1 MPLLAME
8 GWVLKGIDYS
18 ETSRIV
24 TLWTKEKGK
33 IRALAKGARR
43 LKSPFENALDLLNLC
58 RFQVIHKGG
67 NSLDLITESR
77 VVDAYRGLRNHLPN
91 LYAAYHVAE
100 LLAEGTED
108 LDPHPDLFEGVH
120 DILGWFSREAPDT
133 RIQGRLSPEAS
144 WVLIQF
150 EFFYLSQTGYLPNFQ
165 HCHACNRVPTPKTA
179 KWTFHA
185 DAGAIFCEE
194 CYGTQVTHSSH
205 LAKTAAI
212 SKSRLDSFFPS
223 SHPISPDALDA
234 AGRLGNREQCAEV
247 VAEKIRM
254 ELRALLNH
262 YLTWLRGRRPKLIG
276 FLGG

>member
-1 MPLLAME
+1 MLPME

-67 NSLDLITESR
+67 NSLDLLTESR
-77 VVDAYRGLRNHLPN
+77 VVDAYSGIRSHLPN
-91 LYAAYHVAE
+91 LYAAYHLAE

-108 LDPHPDLFEGVH
+108 FDPHPELFGGVH
-120 DILGWFSREAPDT
+120 ETLQWFSREGPET
-133 RIQGRLSPEAS
+133 RKPGRLSPEAS

-150 EFFYLSQTGYLPNFQ
+150 EFFYLSQTGYLPSFR
-165 HCHACNRVPTPKTA
+165 HCHACNLVPSLNNA
-179 KWTFHA
+179 QWTFQA
-185 DAGAIFCEE
+185 DT
-194 CYGTQVTHSSH
+194 GTITCDKCFGYQSPYFSQSTKMPPH
-205 LAKTAAI
+205 
-212 SKSRLDSFFPS
+212 SKSSLGALFAP

-234 AGRLGNREQCAEV
+234 AGRLGNRGQCPEV
-247 VAEKIRM
+247 VAEKIRR

>member
-1 MPLLAME
+1 MALLAME

-24 TLWTKEKGK
+24 TLWTREKGK

-67 NSLDLITESR
+67 NSLDLLTESR
-77 VVDAYRGLRNHLPN
+77 VVDAYGGLRCHLPN

-120 DILGWFSREAPDT
+120 ETLGWFSKEAPDL
-133 RIQGRLSPEAS
+133 RAQGRLSPEGS

-150 EFFYLSQTGYLPNFQ
+150 EFFYLSQMGYLPNFH
-165 HCHACNRVPTPKTA
+165 HCHACNRVPSPKTVQ
-179 KWTFHA
+179 WTFHA
-185 DAGAIFCEE
+185 DTGAIFCGD
-194 CYGTQVTHSSH
+194 CLGKKAPYASQSTKSPSF
-205 LAKTAAI
+205 
-212 SKSRLDSFFPS
+212 SKSSLESFFPS
-223 SHPISPDALDA
+223 THPISPDALDA
-234 AGRLGNREQCAEV
+234 AGRLGNRERCAEV
-247 VAEKIRM
+247 VAEKIRR
-254 ELRALLNH
+254 ELRALLNY